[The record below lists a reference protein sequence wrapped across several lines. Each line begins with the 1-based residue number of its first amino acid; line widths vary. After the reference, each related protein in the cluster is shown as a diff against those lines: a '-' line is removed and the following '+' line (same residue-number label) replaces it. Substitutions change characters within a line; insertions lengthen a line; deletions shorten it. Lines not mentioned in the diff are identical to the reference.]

1 MKKLYHHLYWI
12 VKGVKVFA
20 LVGKSGTGK
29 SFRAKLVAEKYGV
42 DLIID
47 DGLLIQDQKIIA
59 GKSAKKETAYLSA
72 IKTALFDDPAHR
84 HEVRSKIRNTS
95 FKRIL
100 IVGTSA
106 KMVSKITERLELPD
120 IASFINIEDIASR
133 EDIEM
138 ATHSRKEGKHIIP
151 VPAVEVSRGHRNIFY
166 DSIKVF
172 LKKGFT
178 SKKKTEVFEK
188 SVVRPEFGKKGKVS
202 ISEIALTQMLMHC
215 ADEYDE
221 SITINKVNVRDG
233 HKGYTLRVYIKI
245 PFGVQLSGNMH
256 DFQQYI
262 IESLERYTGIMIEKV
277 DIRIDKV
284 SAGKD

>member
-1 MKKLYHHLYWI
+1 MKQIYRHLYWV

-20 LVGKSGTGK
+20 LVGRSGTGK

-59 GKSAKKETAYLSA
+59 GRSAKKETAYLTA
-72 IKTALFDDPAHR
+72 IKTALFDDPIHR
-84 HEVRSKIRNTS
+84 REVRNTIRKTD

-106 KMVSKITERLELPD
+106 KMTAKITQRLDLPE
-120 IASFINIEDIASR
+120 IATYINIEDIASR
-133 EDIEM
+133 EDIEI
-138 ATHSRKEGKHIIP
+138 ASHSRKEGKHVIP
-151 VPAVEVSRGHRNIFY
+151 VPAVEVSRKHGSILY
-166 DSIKVF
+166 DTIKVF
-172 LKKGFT
+172 LKKGFSFKQT
-178 SKKKTEVFEK
+178 TEVFEK
-188 SVVRPEFGKKGKVS
+188 SVVRPEFGEKGKIS
-202 ISEIALTQMLMHC
+202 ISEVALTQMIIHC

-221 SITINKVNVRDG
+221 SLTINKVRVG
-233 HKGYTLRVYIKI
+233 ETPKGYSIHIFLKI

-256 DFQQYI
+256 DFQQYV

-277 DIRIDKV
+277 DVEIDNV
-284 SAGKD
+284 SK